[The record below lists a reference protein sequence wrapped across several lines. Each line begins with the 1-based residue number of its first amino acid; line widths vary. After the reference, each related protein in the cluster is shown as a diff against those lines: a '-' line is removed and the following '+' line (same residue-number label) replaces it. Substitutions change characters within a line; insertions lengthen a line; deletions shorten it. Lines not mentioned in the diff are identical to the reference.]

1 MENVFDLA
9 LSGKEKDFVKT
20 SLNTD
25 IDIASNI
32 LEVFSNFPYIGSLVK
47 LGVFANKYMELRFIK
62 KLSKF

>member
-20 SLNTD
+20 GLNTD

-32 LEVFSNFPYIGSLVK
+32 LEVFSNFPYIGS
-47 LGVFANKYMELRFIK
+47 F
-62 KLSKF
+62 